1 MYQWQ
6 TLKSWV
12 RNLVGTSLVST
23 LSLFISAEVG
33 SALSLKPIGTY
44 TTGIFD
50 ESAAEIIAYD
60 PGTRRLFVTNGAK
73 NQLDILDI
81 TDPTQPRLRA
91 AIDLNPYGGGV
102 NSVAVS
108 NGKVAIA
115 IEAKVKQ
122 DPGTILFLDSNGRRL
137 NSVKVG
143 ALPDMVT
150 FTPDGEK
157 LLVANEGEPNSY
169 DRADSVDPE
178 GSVSIIDLRTGRVTT
193 AEFDGVPMEGHVRIF
208 GPNASVAQDLEPEYI
223 TVSADSRTAWV
234 TLQENNAIAILD
246 ITTGR
251 FQKVVGLGYKNHS
264 LPRNGLD
271 ASDKDNTINIAN
283 WPVFGMYQPDSIAS
297 YDVNGKTY
305 LVTANEGDSR
315 EYDGFVEEE
324 RVKDLDPTAFPA
336 AQGLQDDVALGRL
349 IVTNTIGDRNADPRA
364 IYSFGARSFSIWDSN
379 GKLVFDS
386 QDALEQLTAQYFPDF
401 FNSNHSE
408 NKLESRSDN
417 KGPEPEALT
426 LGRIGDRTLAFVGL
440 ERIGGIVVY
449 DISNPQTP
457 RFLEYANN
465 RDFAGD
471 PEAGNA
477 GDLGPEGLVFIPG
490 TDSPIGQPLL
500 VATNEVSGTTTVYA
514 IAVD

>member
-6 TLKSWV
+6 TLKSRV
-12 RNLVGTSLVST
+12 ANLVSTGLVST
-23 LSLFISAEVG
+23 LSLLISVEIG

-44 TTGIFD
+44 ETGIFD
-50 ESAAEIIAYD
+50 GSAAEIIAYD
-60 PGTRRLFVTNGAK
+60 PETRRLFVTNGAK

-81 TDPTQPRLRA
+81 TNPTQPRLHA

-108 NGKVAIA
+108 NGRVAVA

-137 NSVKVG
+137 DSVEVG

-150 FTPDGEK
+150 FTPDGTK

-169 DRADSVDPE
+169 NRADSVDPE
-178 GSVSIIDLRTGRVTT
+178 GSVSIIDLRTGRVRT
-193 AEFDGVPMEGHVRIF
+193 AEFDGVPVEGNVRIF
-208 GPNASVAQDLEPEYI
+208 GPNASVAQDLEPESI
-223 TVSADSRTAWV
+223 TVSADSRMAWV

-246 ITTGR
+246 LTTGR

-283 WPVFGMYQPDSIAS
+283 WPVFGMYQPDSIAR
-297 YDVNGKTY
+297 YDVDGKTY

-315 EYDGFVEEE
+315 EYEGFGEEE
-324 RVKDLDPTAFPA
+324 RVRDLDPTAFPVV
-336 AQGLQDDVALGRL
+336 QGLQDDTALGRL
-349 IVTNTIGDRNADPRA
+349 IVTNTIGDRNANPRA

-401 FNSNHSE
+401 FNSNHRE
-408 NKLESRSDN
+408 HQFDSRSDD

-426 LGRIGDRTLAFVGL
+426 LGRVGDRTLAFVGL
-440 ERIGGIVVY
+440 ERIGGVVVY

-457 RFLEYANN
+457 RFLDYANN
-465 RDFAGD
+465 RDFTGD
-471 PEAGNA
+471 AKVGKA
-477 GDLGPEGLVFIPG
+477 GDLGPEGLLFISG
-490 TDSPIGQPLL
+490 TDSPTGQPLL
-500 VATNEVSGTTTVYA
+500 VVTNETSGTTTVYA